1 MTMRARAI
9 FATAV
14 AALAGTALLAPG
26 AGAVT
31 LPCSN
36 ANLNG
41 AYSVKFDGYVGRL
54 PLSGAGILVFDGNGN
69 VTTASVL
76 AFSRDYHVF
85 QNVAASGTY
94 AVNSN
99 CTGSIALTV
108 NLGNG
113 QQNYVIAVNSTGFV
127 GIQADPDTSVSVV
140 GRL

>member
-1 MTMRARAI
+1 MRQTAT
-9 FATAV
+9 FAAAAV
-14 AALAGTALLAPG
+14 ALAGTTLLAPG

-41 AYSVKFDGYVGRL
+41 AYSVKFEGYIGRL
-54 PLSGAGILVFDGNGN
+54 PLTGAGILVFDGNGN

-76 AFSRDYHVF
+76 AFSRDNNVF

-94 AVNSN
+94 TVNSN
-99 CTGSIALTV
+99 CTGAISLSV

-113 QQNYVIAVNSTGFV
+113 QQSYDIAVNSTGFV
-127 GIQADPDTSVSVV
+127 GIQTDLGTSVSVV
-140 GRL
+140 GTL